1 MMTSKK
7 ELINKSDIISWKDF
21 LDCEESDSRVLD
33 RVALGADHISGCQFA
48 LIGNQITFENKT
60 EAPRAVDSHIIEIG

>member
-33 RVALGADHISGCQFA
+33 RVALSADHISGGQFA
-48 LIGNQITFENKT
+48 LIGNQTTFKNTT
-60 EAPRAVDSHIIEIG
+60 EASLAVDSHIFEIG